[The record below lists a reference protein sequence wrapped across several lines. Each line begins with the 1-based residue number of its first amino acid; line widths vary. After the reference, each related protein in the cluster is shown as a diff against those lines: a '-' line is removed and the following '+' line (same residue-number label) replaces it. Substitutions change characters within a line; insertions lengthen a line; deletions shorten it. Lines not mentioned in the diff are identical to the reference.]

1 MKVNKFEVIGA
12 IAGAILGG
20 VSGYFAGSKYS
31 KMVANTDS
39 IQVSP
44 NCSALDE
51 ADIPDLSADVADA
64 NVEVEE

>member
-1 MKVNKFEVIGA
+1 MKINKYEVIGT

-20 VSGYFAGSKYS
+20 VSGYFTGSKYA

-39 IQVSP
+39 IKVSP

-51 ADIPDLSADVADA
+51 ADISEMSADTAEI